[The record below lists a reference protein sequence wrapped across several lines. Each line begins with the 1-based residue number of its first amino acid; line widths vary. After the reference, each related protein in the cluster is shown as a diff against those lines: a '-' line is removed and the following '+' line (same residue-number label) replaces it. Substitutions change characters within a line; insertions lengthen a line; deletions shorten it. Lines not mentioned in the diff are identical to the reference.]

1 MHNTVVAV
9 VLSLLMAVAVVP
21 VAAQVAGSTTIGVSP
36 DEVKT
41 LTRGW
46 SAKKQILGKPVYNDQ
61 DERVGEMEDLI
72 IAPDMSLSYAII
84 GVGGFLGLGTYHV
97 AIPVSQFHGDGAGNR
112 DASEARCSSQEP
124 QGGEGRREGKG
135 FESWDTPGHN
145 GAHNARLTCLRR

>member
-9 VLSLLMAVAVVP
+9 VLSLLMAVAAVP

-61 DERVGEMEDLI
+61 DERVGEVEDLI
-72 IAPDMSLSYAII
+72 IAPDKSLSYAII
-84 GVGGFLGLGTYHV
+84 GVGGFLGLGTSHV
-97 AIPVSQFHGDGAGNR
+97 AVPVSQINSDG
-112 DASEARCSSQEP
+112 
-124 QGGEGRREGKG
+124 GKIVLPG
-135 FESWDTPGHN
+135 ATKDTLKAMPPF
-145 GAHNARLTCLRR
+145 LYSP

>member
-9 VLSLLMAVAVVP
+9 VLSLLMAVAAVP

-41 LTRGW
+41 LARGW

-61 DERVGEMEDLI
+61 DERVGEVEDLI
-72 IAPDMSLSYAII
+72 IAPDKSLSYAII

-97 AIPVSQFHGDGAGNR
+97 AVPVRQFRGDGAKIVLAGATKDTLKAMLPFIYNAQR
-112 DASEARCSSQEP
+112 RVSRGGTMLGAS
-124 QGGEGRREGKG
+124 
-135 FESWDTPGHN
+135 
-145 GAHNARLTCLRR
+145 

>member
-1 MHNTVVAV
+1 
-9 VLSLLMAVAVVP
+9 MAAAAVP

-61 DERVGEMEDLI
+61 DERVGEVEDLI
-72 IAPDMSLSYAII
+72 IAPDKSLSYAII

-97 AIPVSQFHGDGAGNR
+97 AIPVSKFTWR
-112 DASEARCSSQEP
+112 
-124 QGGEGRREGKG
+124 RRENRARGRYEGHAEGDATLHLLAIKG
-135 FESWDTPGHN
+135 FIANYRKQES
-145 GAHNARLTCLRR
+145 